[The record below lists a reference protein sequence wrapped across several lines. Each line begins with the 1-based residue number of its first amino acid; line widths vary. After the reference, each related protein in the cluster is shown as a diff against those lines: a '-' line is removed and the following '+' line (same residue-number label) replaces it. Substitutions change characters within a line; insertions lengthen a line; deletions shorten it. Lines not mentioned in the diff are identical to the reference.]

1 MIGLILRLYPP
12 RYRQDLGEEILAV
25 YRLSAADASRTG
37 RFREAAGIAAHAVRM
52 RLGLSSA
59 TAAGRLL
66 ASAAPY
72 AVGAAA
78 AGCGVHVTR
87 WYAGVVASPSPVHL
101 SLLSADT
108 WTALLLASALVVVG
122 AITALTGR
130 WHGGVIAVV
139 AGLSGL
145 AAATVVSGAAFGDPV
160 VTPAMALLTALIV
173 LACPPDLRPGPRACA
188 AAGATAAVAWLPL
201 VAVQAHVLPFST
213 DYGLWPL
220 LVLAAT
226 GLVLALRSKSPGLKE
241 AAAMTVAC
249 PPFLAYAYTGGWDV
263 SLPVLAIGAAVPLA
277 GAMAAYAYHLVRRA
291 GRGERAERADLR

>member
-1 MIGLILRLYPP
+1 MIRLILRLYPP

-25 YRLSAADASRTG
+25 YRLTAADASRTD
-37 RFREAAGIAAHAVRM
+37 RFREAADIAAHAVRM

-87 WYAGVVASPSPVHL
+87 WYASVVASPSPVH
-101 SLLSADT
+101 LSADT

-249 PPFLAYAYTGGWDV
+249 PPFLAYAYTGGWDM

-277 GAMAAYAYHLVRRA
+277 GAMAAYAYRLVRRA
-291 GRGERAERADLR
+291 DRAGLR

>member
-1 MIGLILRLYPP
+1 MIRLILRLYPP
-12 RYRQDLGEEILAV
+12 RYRRDLGEEILAV
-25 YRLSAADASRTG
+25 CRLTSADSSRTG
-37 RFREAAGIAAHAVRM
+37 RFREAADIAAHAVRM

-101 SLLSADT
+101 SLLPADA
-108 WTALLLASALVVVG
+108 WSALLLASVLVVVG

-139 AGLSGL
+139 VGLSGL
-145 AAATVVSGAAFGDPV
+145 AAAAVVSGRAFGDPV

-173 LACPPDLRPGPRACA
+173 AACPPDLRPGPRVCA
-188 AAGATAAVAWLPL
+188 AAGAMAAVAWLPL

-220 LVLAAT
+220 LVLTAA
-226 GLVLALRSKSPGLKE
+226 GLVPALRSTSPGLRE

-249 PPFLAYAYTGGWDV
+249 PPFLAYAYTGGWNL
-263 SLPVLAIGAAVPLA
+263 SLPVLAIGAAVPLT
-277 GAMAAYAYHLVRRA
+277 GAMAAYAYHLARR
-291 GRGERAERADLR
+291 GRGPGDRADLS

>member
-12 RYRQDLGEEILAV
+12 RYRQELGEEILAV
-25 YRLSAADASRTG
+25 YRLSSADASRTG
-37 RFREAAGIAAHAVRM
+37 RFREAADIAAHAVRM

-66 ASAAPY
+66 AGAAPY

-101 SLLSADT
+101 SADT
-108 WTALLLASALVVVG
+108 WSALLFASALVVVG

-130 WHGGVIAVV
+130 WRGGVIAVAV
-139 AGLSGL
+139 GLSGL
-145 AAATVVSGAAFGDPV
+145 AAAAIISGRAFGDPV

-188 AAGATAAVAWLPL
+188 AAGVMAAVAWLPL

-226 GLVLALRSKSPGLKE
+226 GLVLALRSKSPGFAE

-249 PPFLAYAYTGGWDV
+249 PPFLAYAYTGGWGQ
-263 SLPVLAIGAAVPLA
+263 SLPVLAIGAVVPLA
-277 GAMAAYAYHLVRRA
+277 GAAAAYAYHLVRR
-291 GRGERAERADLR
+291 GRGLGDRADRADLR